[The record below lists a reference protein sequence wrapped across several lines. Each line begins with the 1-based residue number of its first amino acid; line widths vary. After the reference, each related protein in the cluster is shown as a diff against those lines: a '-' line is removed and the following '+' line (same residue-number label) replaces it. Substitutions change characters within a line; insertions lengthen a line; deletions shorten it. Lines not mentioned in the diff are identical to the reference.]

1 MAAAGASVLIGAT
14 LLVLALG
21 VAALT
26 FAARGRWRRSLRA
39 AFTAGLLVTL
49 YAVALVGVSATAPAR
64 SLATGEWKC
73 FDDWCAS
80 VTSATRTG
88 EIVQVDLAVR
98 NQGRREQAPDT
109 PQVWLVHDGRRDK
122 VVLPALESR
131 LPGRS
136 SQHLRVRVVAPA
148 TEHPLLLVT
157 EGGFPSA
164 LVIGDE
170 NSPLHPQPAW
180 QLN

>member
-1 MAAAGASVLIGAT
+1 MVLIGTT

-21 VAALT
+21 MAVVT
-26 FAARGRWRRSLRA
+26 FAARRQWRRSLRA

-49 YAVALVGVSATAPAR
+49 YAVALVSVSVTSPAR
-64 SLATGEWKC
+64 SLTTGEWKC

-80 VTSATRTG
+80 VTSAVRTG
-88 EIVQVDLAVR
+88 DVVQVDLAVQ
-98 NQGRREQAPDT
+98 NQGRGEQAPDT
-109 PQVWLVHDGRRDK
+109 PRVWLVRQGRRDA
-122 VVLPALESR
+122 VVVSGLESG

-136 SQHLRVRVVAPA
+136 SRHLRIQLVAPE
-148 TEHPLLLVT
+148 TENPLLLVT

-170 NSPLHPQPAW
+170 NSPLHPQLAW
-180 QLN
+180 RLN